1 MTSTLQLAGAGTAL
15 ITPFRTSGE
24 IDEAAFRASCRRQVA
39 AGVRILVPCGT
50 TGESATLSPAE
61 KERLVRIAVEEA
73 RGKAHVVAGTGSN
86 DTRVAVEQARQ
97 VGEWGAD
104 AALSLA
110 PPYNK
115 PPQDALIEHFTTV
128 ADGAGIPVVVYNVPG
143 RVGVNL
149 EAATTIALA
158 RTKGIAG
165 VKEAAANM
173 TQAMA
178 ILRDIAG
185 GAAPEGF
192 AFLSGEDA
200 LTHPFLAMGGHGVI
214 SVVGNEAPALLAGM
228 VDAALAGR
236 ADEALR
242 LHFRLLPLMEAN
254 FCESNPIPVKYA
266 CWRLGLCENVLRRP
280 LRPLAESKRAL
291 MDGVLRDLEL
301 AGATASGGAGA

>member
-1 MTSTLQLAGAGTAL
+1 MTSTLRLTGAGTAL
-15 ITPFRTSGE
+15 ITPFTPAGE
-24 IDEAAFRASCRRQVA
+24 VDETAFRAICRRQVA

-50 TGESATLSPAE
+50 TGESATLAPAE

-86 DTRVAVEQARQ
+86 DTRVAVEQAQQ
-97 VGEWGAD
+97 VREWGAD

-128 ADGAGIPVVVYNVPG
+128 AEGAGLPVVVYNVPG

-149 EAATTIALA
+149 EAATTLALA
-158 RTKGIAG
+158 LTPGIAG

-178 ILRDIAG
+178 ILRDM
-185 GAAPEGF
+185 PENF

-200 LTHPFLAMGGHGVI
+200 LTYPFLMMGAHGII
-214 SVVGNEAPALLAGM
+214 SVVGNEAPALLARM
-228 VDAALAGR
+228 VDAGLSGR
-236 ADEALR
+236 HDEAR
-242 LHFRLLPLMEAN
+242 RVHFQLLPLMEAN
-254 FCESNPIPVKYA
+254 FCESNPIPAKYA
-266 CWRLGLCENVLRRP
+266 CWRLGLCENVLRKP
-280 LRPLAESKRAL
+280 LRPLVESKRAM
-291 MDGVLRDLEL
+291 MDGLLRDLEL
-301 AGATASGGAGA
+301 APAVGVERGRQE